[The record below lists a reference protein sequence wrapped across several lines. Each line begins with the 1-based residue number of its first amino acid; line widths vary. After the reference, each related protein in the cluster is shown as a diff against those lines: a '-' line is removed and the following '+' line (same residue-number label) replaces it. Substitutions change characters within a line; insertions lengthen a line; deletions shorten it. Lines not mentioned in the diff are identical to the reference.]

1 MVRSRVESSLR
12 LRPPAVAIAVV
23 VMLVGLARL
32 EDIPVDVFPEILA
45 LVPFS
50 PPLAS

>member
-32 EDIPVDVFPEILA
+32 EDIFPEILA